1 MPIPHFAD
9 HGALPPFI
17 SGNPTA
23 PESRSPYWTT
33 MDELV
38 DRFCTSHDRAKLLK
52 GLNAYRKH
60 LFLGGFTSGSQWVD
74 GSFVENVE
82 KTRGRSPSDI
92 DVITLFNRPLK
103 YQINVEKWN
112 GDYEALIFGAYFD
125 TRKMKPAFHCDTY
138 SIDLDSGSRA
148 LIRNS
153 TYWFGLFSDMRGGG
167 GKKGILEIPL
177 AVDPMEFSAI
187 DQLVGR
193 KFDV

>member
-1 MPIPHFAD
+1 MPIPYFAD

-17 SGNPTA
+17 SENPTS
-23 PESRSPYWTT
+23 PETRSPYRAT
-33 MDELV
+33 MHELV
-38 DRFCTSHDRAKLLK
+38 ERFCTSPDRAKLLK

-60 LFLGGFTSGSQWVD
+60 LFAGGFLSGSQWID

-92 DVITLFNRPLK
+92 DVVTLFNRPLK
-103 YQINVEKWN
+103 YQVNVEKWN
-112 GDYEALIFGAYFD
+112 DDYEALIFGAYFD
-125 TRKMKPAFHCDTY
+125 TRKMKPVFYCDTY

-153 TYWFGLFSDMRGGG
+153 TYWFGLFSDMRGAGS
-167 GKKGILEIPL
+167 KKGILEIPL
-177 AVDPMEFSAI
+177 AVDQMEFTAI
-187 DQLVGR
+187 DQLLGG